1 MLKRTQHK
9 NVRFN
14 NLLLALIICVVLLS
28 ACGSHVRHVV
38 KKGETLYSIGWKY
51 KQDYRMIAVW
61 NDIPSP
67 YFIHEGQWLRVA
79 PPTSDK
85 NSYNKKNKKNLSHPK
100 NKSKKIPV
108 KQRIA
113 DKSVA
118 PHRKKS
124 TSQKPLNVASS
135 KVIRFKEEKVAYW
148 KWPTNGRIVSKF
160 STLPHGNKGI
170 NIKGKRGQV
179 IFSTAAGEV
188 VYSGSGLVG
197 LGKLIIIKH
206 NKTYLSAY
214 AHNDK
219 ILIKEGDKVSIGQ
232 KIALMGDTGSEQVLL
247 HFEIRKNG
255 KPVDPLIYLSR

>member
-9 NVRFN
+9 NVRFK
-14 NLLLALIICVVLLS
+14 NLLLVLIICVVFLS

-51 KQDYRMIAVW
+51 KQDYRMIAAW
-61 NDIPSP
+61 NNITSP

-79 PPTSDK
+79 PPTLDNKDNNK
-85 NSYNKKNKKNLSHPK
+85 NSKKNLSLAK
-100 NKSKKIPV
+100 NKSKKNSAKP
-108 KQRIA
+108 RIVN
-113 DKSVA
+113 KSVT
-118 PHRKKS
+118 PHRQR
-124 TSQKPLNVASS
+124 TTPQEPLNVASS
-135 KVIRFKEEKVAYW
+135 KVIRFKEEKVTRW

-160 STLPHGNKGI
+160 SNSPHGNKGI

-179 IFSTAAGEV
+179 ILSSAGGEV
-188 VYSGSGLVG
+188 VYSGSGLIG

-219 ILIKEGDKVSIGQ
+219 ILIKEGDKVNIGQ